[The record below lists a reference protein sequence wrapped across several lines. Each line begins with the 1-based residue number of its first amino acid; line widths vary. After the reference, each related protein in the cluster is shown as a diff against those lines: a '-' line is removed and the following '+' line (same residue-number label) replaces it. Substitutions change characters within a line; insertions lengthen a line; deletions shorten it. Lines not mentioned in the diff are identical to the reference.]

1 MQQGNEDGNAALSRK
16 RVALFVALAV
26 IMIGCVFL
34 AVFNRTVVMAY
45 HHWRMEVAY
54 GSLFGNPQPIG
65 NGLAA
70 FEVTATDVDAAIAAY
85 ESHRQ
90 SLVDLGA
97 LGHVQASFPS
107 LALADNEG
115 HSAARSAFV
124 NRMWRRFPNHRHYW
138 LRPDGTFEAWVP
150 IADEQRWQQFLDGET
165 KSLWEVSD

>member
-1 MQQGNEDGNAALSRK
+1 
-16 RVALFVALAV
+16 
-26 IMIGCVFL
+26 
-34 AVFNRTVVMAY
+34 
-45 HHWRMEVAY
+45 MEAAY

-97 LGHVQASFPS
+97 LGHMQAWFPT
-107 LALADNEG
+107 LASGETEG
-115 HSAARSAFV
+115 RSEARSAFV
-124 NRMWRRFPNHRHYW
+124 NRMWQRFPNHRHYC

-165 KSLWEVSD
+165 KSLKEVPD